1 MAEIDYSGIIPNLS
15 KDKDR
20 KDKIDYSGIL
30 TEQKKEEPKEEDKGF
45 FESIGEAGLSGGAGL
60 ISGAIK
66 IPAGFVSLGAELID
80 LGFDTNT
87 ADKVEDFFDKMNPFE
102 EVAEKTLTG
111 KIVEG
116 LTQFGV
122 PSVAG
127 YKIGA
132 KIAQKAL
139 NARKA
144 GKSISL
150 KKTKSLTSQ
159 KRQEAVLK
167 RKQTRKEKFLIGSS
181 GLAGATVGETAAYQ
195 DDLDTLSGDF
205 IEELTGS
212 SALRTDKEARE
223 PGRSDATRRLLNRA
237 KFGIEAGLLG
247 GALTGIFTGVSAAA
261 KTGGKA
267 AFSADPIERIF
278 GKIANQ
284 FTPEGPVSKRFFAEQ
299 RAAIDSIEAFRDI
312 ATETSLTLQSTAEDI
327 AKSLK
332 GGAIFRKLDTPK
344 FEQLKKLIQDKL
356 DAYGAKESFDNVTNT
371 FSYSLK
377 TDRQKAVD
385 KALNDFL
392 KKNNVNKDLRTRLD
406 KDLFIARNQIDVF
419 SNKIAELANKRIA
432 EADEI
437 LSGPAS
443 TKAKTDAQ
451 KAKDEAQRLLKAT
464 EANYG
469 SYLSKQYQLVQN
481 KPGGALANGLSKY
494 EPAEEAIL
502 EAENFFVGKLMK
514 VKAKQLMNNQQ
525 LKDSL
530 LKDLKSQ
537 KINSKQY
544 NALLKKRAEEL
555 TNSSSIQNEIRD
567 QASDIVNYII
577 NQAGRNVEG
586 IAAVDKSLVKELSKE
601 GLDISEN
608 ILKSRKLPPELR
620 ALYGEITDPFFNVAN
635 TLSKQAEFIAKYDAF
650 ENLLQANKNVKGQNT
665 VFFDKNELP
674 AIAKRLGID
683 PDKRLVE
690 IKTSG
695 PLKTPLDG
703 KFTFKEVAES
713 LNDQGLALQDN
724 WYNNLYKYMILY
736 PKSFSN
742 QAKTIFS
749 PFTHIRNFVSAAMFT
764 TMNGNILFQD
774 PRLTGRLFKEAFLD
788 LYDPTSA
795 RAIKSKID
803 KTRLGVRGTS
813 VTGIETQR
821 LARETGTDLVNKNYS
836 GFLGKTIGSMVQ
848 KVGKK
853 FRDAYMWEDNVWKG
867 FNFEAERVAFRK
879 NLEGL
884 QFTPAKLR
892 DPKFVADI
900 EKLVGRKIGTP
911 RADGTIDVLNDPL
924 FKRNLFKREGQNAYR
939 DIGLSKAVPENEI
952 TDTFIDNMAAEIT
965 KNQIPNYEYVGQFI
979 KNLRRLPLGTFVAF
993 PAEII
998 RTGYNTIQRGAREAT
1013 TQGFRATGLR
1023 RLAGTLT
1030 TATVVPAGL
1039 IELGNQ
1045 LYEATGDEMQALRRI
1060 VPSWS
1065 ENGLLMAAGRD
1076 KNGQLEYADLS
1087 YIFPYDQL
1095 IRPVTTMFNEV
1106 AKGEATEES
1115 INKSLFDA
1123 GVKSMAELAK
1133 PFVSESIFAEAF
1145 IDLTVRRGRDAE
1157 GRQVWNP
1164 EDPVGEKLYKGTMH
1178 ILDPFIPGS
1187 YKAGTRIAQSAQ
1199 NKADKRGR
1207 TYDLKDEALG
1217 IFGFR
1222 AQKADPD
1229 RAAPFIFSEFKDLK
1243 SKAERT
1249 FTTDILRG
1257 GEITAGEILE
1267 QYIGSELRRFEVYKN
1282 FYQDVEALKTLKI
1295 KKPELYKQY
1304 ERLIKS
1310 DRGFLETGKY
1320 IPQNI
1325 TRGALEKFIDNYMK
1339 LEENT
1344 GRKIDPTIFEA
1355 IPYISDFIKKNVG
1368 KTIDEN
1374 LDIELN
1380 IPQSLFEQKQTVAP
1394 GINYSGIL
1402 PTPDT
1407 GPGSV
1412 VTGQGPTIQG
1422 QGSTLGQTDVRFRKG
1437 TLTDPTERLIAGVD

>member
-1 MAEIDYSGIIPNLS
+1 MAEIDYSGIALPNLS
-15 KDKDR
+15 KNKEKKDT
-20 KDKIDYSGIL
+20 IDYSGIL
-30 TEQKKEEPKEEDKGF
+30 KEEEKKEDKGF

-60 ISGAIK
+60 ISGALK
-66 IPAGFVSLGAELID
+66 IPEGFASLGAELID

-87 ADKVEDFFDKMNPFE
+87 ADQVEDFFDKMNPFE

-116 LTQFGV
+116 LAQFGI

-132 KIAQKAL
+132 KIATNVIKK
-139 NARKA
+139 RRA
-144 GKSISL
+144 GKHISL
-150 KKTKSLTSQ
+150 KKTKSLSSQ
-159 KRQEAVLK
+159 KRQEAIAK

-195 DDLDTLSGDF
+195 QDLDTLSGDF

-223 PGRSDATRRLLNRA
+223 PGRSDATRRILNRA

-247 GALTGIFTGVSAAA
+247 GALTGVFTGVAAA
-261 KTGGKA
+261 ARTGGKA

-284 FTPEGPVSKRFFAEQ
+284 FTPNGPVSKRFFAEQ
-299 RAAIDSIEAFRDI
+299 RSAIDSIEAFRDI
-312 ATETSLTLQSTAEDI
+312 ATDTSLTLQSTAEDI

-332 GGAIFRKLDTPK
+332 SGGILRRLDSDK
-344 FEQLKKLIQDKL
+344 FDQLKKLIGDKL
-356 DAYGAKESFDNVTNT
+356 ESYGTKESFDSGSNT
-371 FSYSLK
+371 FAYSLK
-377 TDRQKAVD
+377 TDKQKAAD
-385 KALNDFL
+385 KALNKFL
-392 KKNNVNKDLRTRLD
+392 KDNKVKKDLVERLD
-406 KDLFIARNQIDVF
+406 KDLYVARNQVDVF
-419 SNKIAELANKRIA
+419 SDKIGELAQKRIA

-437 LSGPAS
+437 LKGPAS
-443 TKAKTDAQ
+443 TKAKADAKQ
-451 KAKDEAQRLLKAT
+451 AKAEAEKLLKAT
-464 EANYG
+464 KANYG
-469 SYLSKQYQLVQN
+469 SYLTKQYQLVQN

-494 EPAEEAIL
+494 EPAEDAIL

-514 VKAKQLMNNQQ
+514 VKANQLSNNKE

-530 LKDLKSQ
+530 LKDLKSG
-537 KINSKQY
+537 KITSKQY
-544 NALLKKRAEEL
+544 TTLLKKRAEEL
-555 TNSSSIQNEIRD
+555 ANSSANKNDIRE
-567 QASDIVNYII
+567 QASEIVNYII

-586 IAAVDKSLVKELSKE
+586 IATIDKNLVKELSKE

-635 TLSKQAEFIAKYDAF
+635 TLSKQAEFIAKYDSF
-650 ENLLQANKNVKGQNT
+650 ENLLRANKNSKGQNT
-665 VFFDKNELP
+665 VFFDKSEL
-674 AIAKRLGID
+674 AGIAKRLGID
-683 PDKRLVE
+683 PEKRLVE

-749 PFTHIRNFVSAAMFT
+749 PFTHVRNFVSAAMFT
-764 TMNGNILFQD
+764 TMNGNILFQN
-774 PRLTGRLFKEAFLD
+774 PLETGRLFKQAFSD
-788 LYDPTSA
+788 LYNPSSA
-795 RAIKSKID
+795 DAVRRGID
-803 KTRLGVRGTS
+803 RTRLGIKGTS

-836 GFLGKTIGSMVQ
+836 GFLGKTIGSMVG

-867 FNFEAERVAFRK
+867 YNFEAERTSFRR
-879 NLEGL
+879 NLEGIK
-884 QFTPAKLR
+884 FTPEKLK
-892 DPKFVADI
+892 DPKFVADM
-900 EKLVGRKIGTP
+900 EKLIGRKIGTP
-911 RADGTIDVLNDPL
+911 RANGTIDLLDDPL
-924 FKRNLFKREGQNAYR
+924 FKRNVYKREGQNAYR
-939 DIGLSKAVPENEI
+939 DLGLSKAVPESEL
-952 TDTFIDNMAAEIT
+952 TDTFVDNMAAEIT

-998 RTGYNTIQRGAREAT
+998 RTGFNTIQRGAREAT
-1013 TQGFRATGLR
+1013 TTGFRGTGLR

-1045 LYEATGDEMQALRRI
+1045 LYDATEDEMTALRRI

-1065 ENGLLMAAGRD
+1065 ENGLLMATGRD
-1076 KNGQLEYADLS
+1076 KKGQLEYADLS

-1095 IRPVTTMFNEV
+1095 VRPVTTMFNEV

-1123 GVKSMAELAK
+1123 GIKSMAELAA

-1145 IDLTVRRGRDAE
+1145 VDLTVRRGRDAS
-1157 GRQVWNP
+1157 GRPVWNE

-1187 YKAGTRIAQSAQ
+1187 YKAGTRIAQAGRD
-1199 NKADKRGR
+1199 KADKFGR
-1207 TYDLKDEALG
+1207 TFNLKDEALG

-1222 AQKADPD
+1222 QQKADPD
-1229 RAAPFIFSEFKDLK
+1229 RAAPFIFSEFKDLR
-1243 SKAERT
+1243 SKAQRT

-1257 GEITAGEILE
+1257 GEVTAGEIIE
-1267 QYIGSELRRFEVYKN
+1267 QYIGSELRRFEIYKN
-1282 FYQDVEALKTLKI
+1282 FYQDVDALKTLNVSNQ
-1295 KKPELYKQY
+1295 ELFSQYK
-1304 ERLIKS
+1304 RLTKT
-1310 DRGFLETGKY
+1310 DRGFLESGNY
-1320 IPQNI
+1320 IPQVPS
-1325 TRGALEKFIDNYMK
+1325 RGTIEKFIKNYLE
-1339 LEENT
+1339 LEENL
-1344 GRKIDPTIFEA
+1344 GRKVDPTIFKA
-1355 IPYISDFIKKNVG
+1355 LPYISEFIENNVNKN
-1368 KTIDEN
+1368 INES

-1380 IPQSLFEQKQTVAP
+1380 LPQSLFEQEAQAP
-1394 GINYSGIL
+1394 VIDYSGIL
-1402 PTPDT
+1402 KTPDT
-1407 GPGSV
+1407 SPGSV
-1412 VTGQGPTIQG
+1412 VTGQGPTVQG
-1422 QGSTLGQTDVRFRKG
+1422 QGSTNANVDVRFREG
-1437 TLTDPTERLIAGVD
+1437 TITDPTNRAIGKLS